1 MGAAAA
7 LLWRR
12 RLAMSGGVAPHKHW
26 ACPGWPSWMGTAA
39 AVRRTDGGR
48 RPEATRSVTAIRL
61 ELGDRH
67 LPDKA
72 RQAFVFEGHSYAF
85 ASQVAVTE
93 AAGGRTARV
102 RTNGSAQTCDL
113 RYFGTPT
120 SVGRR
125 QHHSW
130 VLSLRANRL
139 LDHTKLSQRDR
150 GRDRREGSAASPN
163 RNRYSG
169 EARNYRIKDAQC
181 DYSAVAA
188 TRRSFGARL

>member
-1 MGAAAA
+1 MGTVNVRPNGRRHEGNRRVCFSCGAARSAGHGARAGMVAA
-7 LLWRR
+7 AGELSQDGRRRRTPLATAASHEWRR
-12 RLAMSGGVAPHKHW
+12 GTLHKHW

-72 RQAFVFEGHSYAF
+72 RRAFVFEGHSYAF
-85 ASQVAVTE
+85 ARQVTFTE
-93 AAGGRTARV
+93 AASGRTARV

-125 QHHSW
+125 QRQ
-130 VLSLRANRL
+130 LS
-139 LDHTKLSQRDR
+139 
-150 GRDRREGSAASPN
+150 GS
-163 RNRYSG
+163 
-169 EARNYRIKDAQC
+169 
-181 DYSAVAA
+181 
-188 TRRSFGARL
+188 SFLGSCLCVPIGC

>member
-1 MGAAAA
+1 MSAAAA

-12 RLAMSGGVAPHKHW
+12 LAMSGAVARPSPPRL
-26 ACPGWPSWMGTAA
+26 APGPSWMGTAA
-39 AVRRTDGGR
+39 AVRKTDGGR
-48 RPEATRSVTAIRL
+48 RPEATRRVTAIRL

-85 ASQVAVTE
+85 ARQVAVTE

-150 GRDRREGSAASPN
+150 GRVRREGSAASPN

-181 DYSAVAA
+181 DYSAIAA